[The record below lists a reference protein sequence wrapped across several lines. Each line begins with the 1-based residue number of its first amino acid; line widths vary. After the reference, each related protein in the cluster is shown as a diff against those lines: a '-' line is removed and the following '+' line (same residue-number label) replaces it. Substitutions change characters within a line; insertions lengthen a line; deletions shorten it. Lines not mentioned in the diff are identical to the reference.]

1 MERHGRPGGRPR
13 DPARPALSI
22 PLAPPGLDP
31 LLDLSRRI
39 ARLGAW
45 FGGLLI
51 IASAL
56 LVGVEVVI
64 RKAFTLSIGG
74 ADELS
79 GFALAIST
87 SWALAF
93 ALIERAHIR
102 IDSLYVHLPG
112 RLRALLDLLGL
123 ALFTAFVALTAWY
136 GFGVF
141 RTSWG
146 LGARSL
152 SPLGT
157 PLVVP
162 QLLWVLGFVLFL
174 WVALLLFLRALRAL
188 LAGDLA
194 GARRL
199 IGSRSLGEELEAEL
213 ADLGHDRP
221 DRPGS
226 GP

>member
-1 MERHGRPGGRPR
+1 M
-13 DPARPALSI
+13 
-22 PLAPPGLDP
+22 DP

-45 FGGLLI
+45 LGGLLL

-64 RKAFTLSIGG
+64 RKAFSLTIGG

-93 ALIERAHIR
+93 ALLERAHIR
-102 IDSLYVHLPG
+102 INSLYVHLPV

-123 ALFTAFVALTAWY
+123 GAFTGFIALVAWH

-141 RTSWG
+141 ATSYG
-146 LGARSL
+146 YGARSL
-152 SPLGT
+152 SPLGV
-157 PLVVP
+157 PLVLP
-162 QLLWVLGFVLFL
+162 QALWVLGFLMFL
-174 WVALLLFLRALRAL
+174 AVALVLLARAL
-188 LAGDLA
+188 LALLTGDLA
-194 GARRL
+194 GVGRL
-199 IGSRSLGEELEAEL
+199 IGSRSATEELEAEL
-213 ADLGHDRP
+213 EGLQRADSRAGR
-221 DRPGS
+221 
-226 GP
+226 

>member
-1 MERHGRPGGRPR
+1 M
-13 DPARPALSI
+13 
-22 PLAPPGLDP
+22 DP
-31 LLDLSRRI
+31 LLALSRRI

-93 ALIERAHIR
+93 ALLERAHIR
-102 IDSLYVHLPG
+102 IDSLYVHLPV
-112 RLRALLDLLGL
+112 RLCALLDLLGL
-123 ALFTAFVALTAWY
+123 ALLTGFIALIAWHGY
-136 GFGVF
+136 GVF
-141 RTSWG
+141 QTSWA
-146 LGARSL
+146 LGAQSL

-157 PLVVP
+157 PLVLP
-162 QLLWVLGFVLFL
+162 QLLWVLGFVMFLAIALILF
-174 WVALLLFLRALRAL
+174 VRALMAL
-188 LAGDLA
+188 ITGDLA
-194 GARRL
+194 TMRRL
-199 IGSRSLGEELEAEL
+199 IGSRSLSEELEAEL
-213 ADLGHDRP
+213 ADRGHD
-221 DRPGS
+221 GQA
-226 GP
+226 GPSRQP

>member
-1 MERHGRPGGRPR
+1 V
-13 DPARPALSI
+13 
-22 PLAPPGLDP
+22 DP

-64 RKAFTLSIGG
+64 RKAFALSIGG

-93 ALIERAHIR
+93 ALLERAHIR
-102 IDSLYVHLPG
+102 IDSLYARLPA
-112 RLRALLDLLGL
+112 RLCAVLDLLAL
-123 ALFTAFVALTAWY
+123 AVFTAFVALIAWH

-141 RTSWG
+141 TTSYK
-146 LGARSL
+146 LSARSL

-162 QLLWVLGFVLFL
+162 QLLWVLGFAMFLAIALVLF
-174 WVALLLFLRALRAL
+174 VRALIAL
-188 LAGDLA
+188 IAGDLA
-194 GARRL
+194 VVRRL
-199 IGSRSLGEELEAEL
+199 VGSRNVAEELEAEL
-213 ADLGHDRP
+213 GDLGQHELEHADRP
-221 DRPGS
+221 Q
-226 GP
+226 

>member
-1 MERHGRPGGRPR
+1 M
-13 DPARPALSI
+13 
-22 PLAPPGLDP
+22 DP
-31 LLDLSRRI
+31 LLKLAGAV
-39 ARLGAW
+39 ARAGVW
-45 FGGLLI
+45 FGGGLI

-64 RKAFTLSIGG
+64 RKAFDLSIGG

-93 ALIERAHIR
+93 TLLERAHIR
-102 IDSLYVHLPG
+102 IDSLYVRLPV
-112 RLRALLDLLGL
+112 RLCAVLDLLGL
-123 ALFTAFVALTAWY
+123 ALFTAFIALVAWY

-141 RTSWG
+141 RTSYE

-162 QLLWVLGFVLFL
+162 QLIWVLGFAVFL
-174 WVALLLFLRALRAL
+174 ATALLLFVRALAAL
-188 LAGDLA
+188 VRGDLQTVR
-194 GARRL
+194 GL
-199 IGSRSLGEELEAEL
+199 VGSRTVREEIEAEL
-213 ADLGHDRP
+213 EPEPAPGRP
-221 DRPGS
+221 VPPAPS
-226 GP
+226 

>member
-1 MERHGRPGGRPR
+1 M
-13 DPARPALSI
+13 
-22 PLAPPGLDP
+22 DP

-56 LVGVEVVI
+56 LIGVEVVI

-93 ALIERAHIR
+93 ALLERAHIR
-102 IDSLYVHLPG
+102 IDSLYMHLPV
-112 RLRALLDLLGL
+112 RLCALLDLLGL
-123 ALFTAFVALTAWY
+123 ALFTAFIGLIAWH

-141 RTSWG
+141 QTSQA
-146 LGARSL
+146 LGAQSL

-162 QLLWVLGFVLFL
+162 QLLWVLGFVVFLAIALVLF
-174 WVALLLFLRALRAL
+174 VRALIAL
-188 LAGDLA
+188 ITGDLA
-194 GARRL
+194 TVRRL
-199 IGSRSLGEELEAEL
+199 IGSRSLSEELEAEL
-213 ADLGHDRP
+213 ADLGRDAERP
-221 DRPGS
+221 DPGR
-226 GP
+226 

>member
-1 MERHGRPGGRPR
+1 M
-13 DPARPALSI
+13 
-22 PLAPPGLDP
+22 DP

-64 RKAFTLSIGG
+64 RKAFALSIGG

-93 ALIERAHIR
+93 ALLERAHIR
-102 IDSLYVHLPG
+102 IDSLYARLPA
-112 RLRALLDLLGL
+112 RLCAVLDLLAL
-123 ALFTAFVALTAWY
+123 AVFTAFIALVAWH

-141 RTSWG
+141 TTSYK

-162 QLLWVLGFVLFL
+162 QLLWVLGFAMFLAIALVLF
-174 WVALLLFLRALRAL
+174 VRALIAL
-188 LAGDLA
+188 IAGDLA
-194 GARRL
+194 VVRRL
-199 IGSRSLGEELEAEL
+199 VGSRNVTEELEAEL
-213 ADLGHDRP
+213 GELGQHELEHP
-221 DRPGS
+221 DRPQ
-226 GP
+226 